1 MKTLMTIKVEH
12 HTVFRV
18 TSMGSLDQL
27 KKDEIRKVAL
37 ENGYKSSTAF
47 IKANDGK
54 ELKLDM
60 GWRMQQ

>member
-1 MKTLMTIKVEH
+1 MTIKVEH
-12 HTVFRV
+12 GTVFRV
-18 TSMGSLDQL
+18 SPMGSLDQL

-37 ENGYKSSTAF
+37 ENGYKSGTAL

-60 GWRMQQ
+60 GWRIQQ